1 MEDDACAIA
10 ELADAAPAACVGR
23 EQVVITKIN
32 EIS

>member
-23 EQVVITKIN
+23 VTKIN